1 MVNETGIV
9 TMETFIILTDGG
21 LPTPTVRDYGKI
33 QTGQTLG
40 TLSII
45 ETYLT
50 ENDMINRLTA
60 LGVTF
65 DETNAFGYDV
75 DIDNI

>member
-1 MVNETGIV
+1 MANETGV
-9 TMETFIILTDGG
+9 VSVETFIVLTDGG

-33 QTGQTLG
+33 QIGQTLG
-40 TLSII
+40 TLSTI

-50 ENDMINRLTA
+50 ENDMVNRLTA

-65 DETNAFGYDV
+65 NQDDAFGYE
-75 DIDNI
+75 II